1 MALRPTKL
9 PLWAAVNEIDPVTGN
24 ANKVE
29 PPLQWKNS
37 GVKYRQPVPR
47 QYLNYNQDLICDWIE
62 YLDEQVSAPTPI
74 PNILDAVYPVGSVY
88 YSTVTANPSTYGFP
102 GTWVAFG
109 QGRFFAGYNPG
120 NSDFNAV
127 KKTGG
132 APSHTHTTS
141 FSGSHDHGGATGNT
155 TLTINQIPSHTHQQQ
170 GSQDAGPDYG
180 YVMDYNNQVT
190 DRAVPVDTLPAG
202 GGDPHNH
209 TITTDGYHNHTTVVA
224 SNLPPYVTLVA
235 WERVS

>member
-62 YLDEQVSAPTPI
+62 YLDKQVSAPTPI

-88 YSTVTANPSTYGFP
+88 YSTVTANPATYGFP
-102 GTWVAFG
+102 GTWNAIG
-109 QGRFFAGYNPG
+109 QGRCITGLNTG
-120 NSDFNAV
+120 DSDFNTI

-132 APSHTHTTS
+132 SKTHNHGGVTGGTTLGPANIPAHTHDYYLYVGGAFERNGGASAAVVNGVTARNNGTVDTTA
-141 FSGSHDHGGATGNT
+141 SGNTVASTFQTSSVGNTMPHDH
-155 TLTINQIPSHTHQQQ
+155 
-170 GSQDAGPDYG
+170 
-180 YVMDYNNQVT
+180 
-190 DRAVPVDTLPAG
+190 
-202 GGDPHNH
+202 
-209 TITTDGYHNHTTVVA
+209 TVSSA
-224 SNLPPYVTLVA
+224 SNLQPYITLA
-235 WERVS
+235 IWERVS